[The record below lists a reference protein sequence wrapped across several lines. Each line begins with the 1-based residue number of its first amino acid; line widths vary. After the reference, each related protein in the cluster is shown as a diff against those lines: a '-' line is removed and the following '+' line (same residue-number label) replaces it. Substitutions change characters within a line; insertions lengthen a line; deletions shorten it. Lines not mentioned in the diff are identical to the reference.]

1 MMARKPRCSIGYT
14 RVQSRRFNG
23 AAPMMARKL
32 LDAVSPVCHIDT
44 LQWSRANDG
53 AETKRDWPTR
63 ARYSLASMEPRQ

>member
-1 MMARKPRCSIGYT
+1 
-14 RVQSRRFNG
+14 
-23 AAPMMARKL
+23 MMARKL